1 MCSGAGAAAAG
12 GGDVNTN
19 VCLAGCI
26 HVYNVAI
33 LVHHVW
39 K

>member
-1 MCSGAGAAAAG
+1 MCSNAGAAAAGG

-33 LVHHVW
+33 SASCL
-39 K
+39 